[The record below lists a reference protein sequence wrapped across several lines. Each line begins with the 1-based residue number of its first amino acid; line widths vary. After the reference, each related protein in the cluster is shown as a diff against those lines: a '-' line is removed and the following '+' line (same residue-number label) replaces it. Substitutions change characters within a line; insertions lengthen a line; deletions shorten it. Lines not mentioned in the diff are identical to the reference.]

1 MPTARFIAR
10 FNLVFAFICVVYA
23 SILYYFAHGS
33 RGFAQVGIA
42 TGNAVGT
49 LYSAG
54 HYEAL
59 RDSALSCYRLAT
71 AAMDAKAVTLEGN
84 AALFLLVA
92 VVLVWNFLA
101 VRRLGA

>member
-1 MPTARFIAR
+1 M
-10 FNLVFAFICVVYA
+10 VYA
-23 SILYYFAHGS
+23 STLSYFAYAS
-33 RGFAQVGIA
+33 RGFAQVSAAAGS
-42 TGNAVGT
+42 AVGT

-59 RDSALSCYRLAT
+59 RDSAVNCHRLAT

-84 AALFLLVA
+84 AALVLLVA